1 MSVIP
6 PEEIIDTLQNGSPM
20 LLNAAGRMLG
30 LGEGE
35 QQALAAGAFP
45 RSALVGLGLLGGMLL
60 GLYVGKRWPS
70 VTRKV
75 FG

>member
-1 MSVIP
+1 MNHIP

-45 RSALVGLGLLGGMLL
+45 KVALVGLGIVGGVLL
-60 GLYVGKRWPS
+60 GLYVGMRWPGIA
-70 VTRKV
+70 RKV
-75 FG
+75 F